1 MNIKRITKR
10 QRNELAEWAR
20 SVVKSN
26 AHQTVAIQA
35 LRLQALYIT
44 HRQAEAHHRHQAE
57 ALRRAWNEYVNFR
70 SPFPTPAITK
80 DTAP

>member
-1 MNIKRITKR
+1 MKLKRITKR
-10 QRNELAEWAR
+10 QRNELAAWAR

-26 AHQTVAIQA
+26 AHRTVAAQA
-35 LRLQALYIT
+35 VRLQALYIT

-70 SPFPTPAITK
+70 HPFPTPPIAK
-80 DTAP
+80 DTTP